1 MAEIIY
7 PPAPPTQSETANTA
21 EADESEV
28 VSSVENIKSSDD
40 LFREHFVRGSF
51 DYLPRHDKTYIKD
64 AYDVITRNEW
74 WKIFKLHLETKG
86 VNRQTGFMFTND
98 DFYHKIKN
106 AIASTPIGGGHS
118 GCSIGCVMRDMEY
131 IALHGEYEYYKTKIR
146 YAAQQRNNL
155 EYQRRLQEMQ
165 QIRQDIENETT
176 TENMS
181 TSETTSE

>member
-7 PPAPPTQSETANTA
+7 PPVPPTQSETANAAT
-21 EADESEV
+21 SYQTEV
-28 VSSVENIKSSDD
+28 VGSTQNIQSSDD
-40 LFREHFVRGSF
+40 LLREQFVRGSF

-74 WKIFKLHLETKG
+74 WKIFKRHLETTG
-86 VNRQTGFMFTND
+86 VNRQTGFMFTDND
-98 DFYHKIKN
+98 VYHNIKN

-118 GCSIGCVMRDMEY
+118 GCSIAFVMRDMEY

-146 YAAQQRNNL
+146 YATQQRNNL

-165 QIRQDIENETT
+165 QIRQDIENETNA
-176 TENMS
+176 ENMT